1 MTMDYSIMLDFAAK
15 PNNYSINLM
24 WINSTLDAGSRY
36 IVQNADKDA
45 VINKILTPVIKWKKA
60 NPEAD
65 VNLWYDS
72 HFTSAE
78 ALQNTKTL
86 MNLLLNTSDQNILSN
101 IQFRDIREISVVKNN
116 PDVFS
121 SNFPVY
127 FLIDLLKLIVC
138 LHCVENLSN
147 ESAVFSDLEV
157 GDKRENKDRMSKE
170 ELFNED
176 VMERLNNIGVLNG
189 PAHENQFFQVL
200 NKPETIV
207 ALKHII
213 NANLY
218 RAVTALNYKSASD
231 RKYAMESLSV
241 LVFNST
247 RYDLFHY
254 LLYKI
259 KVNPQLVGEEGV
271 DEIDYNP
278 LKHGYMPFANFY
290 NRIRN
295 IPYIKIKNDFVEREE
310 LTTFP
315 NTLKVGEP
323 AYCGRSDL
331 KVRMGNDH
339 QFWFDDSKTI
349 PAADGG
355 TEYKCAFWNVSEN
368 DQNYFNE
375 LQNNS
380 DKAALI
386 PEFLIKKWEVQKP
399 YNTIN
404 MAEKTIDVH
413 NNFNNSVFLPALE
426 AKKQQD
432 KNVSNTK
439 KRKFETLGNNLNCNE
454 PRNKKK
460 KIEKK
465 AEHLNCSIA

>member
-1 MTMDYSIMLDFAAK
+1 MDYSIMLDFATK

-24 WINSTLDAGSRY
+24 WINSALDASSHY

-60 NPEAD
+60 NPEAEI
-65 VNLWYDS
+65 NLWYDG
-72 HFTSAE
+72 HFTSIE

-86 MNLLLNTSDQNILSN
+86 MDTLLNTSEQNILFKD
-101 IQFRDIREISVVKNN
+101 IQFRDIREISAVKNN

-121 SNFPVY
+121 SNFPFY
-127 FLIDLLKLIVC
+127 FLVDLLKLIVC
-138 LHCVENLSN
+138 LHCVESLSN
-147 ESAVFSDLEV
+147 ESAVFSDLEI

-189 PAHENQFFQVL
+189 PSHENQFFQVL
-200 NKPETIV
+200 NKPETIT

-241 LVFNST
+241 LVFNSA

-259 KVNPQLVGEEGV
+259 KVKPQLVGEDGV
-271 DEIDYNP
+271 EEIDYNP
-278 LKHGYMPFANFY
+278 LKHGYIPFANFY
-290 NRIRN
+290 NRIKN
-295 IPYIKIKNDFVEREE
+295 IPYIKIKNDFVAREE

-315 NTLKVGEP
+315 NMLKIGEP

-331 KVRMGNDH
+331 EVRIGHDH

-349 PAADGG
+349 PATDGS
-355 TEYKCAFWNVSEN
+355 TEYKCTFWNVSEN
-368 DQNYFNE
+368 EQNYFNE

-386 PEFLIKKWEVQKP
+386 PKFLIKKWEAQEQNNAISSVETTIAVQ
-399 YNTIN
+399 
-404 MAEKTIDVH
+404 
-413 NNFNNSVFLPALE
+413 NNSNNNVFLPALE

-439 KRKFETLGNNLNCNE
+439 KRKLETFGNNTSCDE
-454 PRNKKK
+454 PQYKKK
-460 KIEKK
+460 KTEEKDQ
-465 AEHLNCSIA
+465 HVNCSIA